1 MVRTDPARLIVL
13 SDIALG
19 WEVDDIQSMTRLL
32 LYANEIDIEGLIA
45 TTSCWHTCSRP
56 RDVRIIHRL
65 VDTYGAVK
73 QHLDLHAAGYPE
85 AAQLQGVVAQG
96 LAVYGNAPGDGF
108 AQEQL
113 RGNPGVR
120 LLLAAATRDDP
131 RPLWIA
137 LWGGANTLAQALW
150 EAEGSL
156 TPGDFDQMLRR
167 LRIHAIS
174 DQDAAGKWIR
184 DQYGERLFVVVS
196 PSPPKGGT
204 HYKYATWPG
213 ISADT
218 FGHGSEDGV
227 TGRGFTGADRTLV
240 SRRWLRRNIRS
251 HRPYGRRYP
260 LHLFIMEGDTPSY
273 LNLIL
278 NGLSDAEHPDFGGWG
293 GRYELTVPP
302 PLPNLEPEHY
312 PIWTTTCDTVVGL
325 DGRTHTSPQATIWR
339 WRQAMQH
346 DFAARMAWTTATS
359 RSQAN
364 HPPAVRLAHGHAFSL
379 HAGQE
384 LQLDASPSTDPDGDS
399 LHFRWFVYP
408 EAGTGRAA
416 VSIADPAAA
425 ATTLL
430 LREVEQDGTVHV
442 IRTVTDSGSPQLTRY
457 ARVILTVRGARRD
470 ARGAAAPA
478 PPRP

>member
-312 PIWTTTCDTVVGL
+312 P
-325 DGRTHTSPQATIWR
+325 
-339 WRQAMQH
+339 
-346 DFAARMAWTTATS
+346 
-359 RSQAN
+359 
-364 HPPAVRLAHGHAFSL
+364 
-379 HAGQE
+379 
-384 LQLDASPSTDPDGDS
+384 STDPDGDS

-470 ARGAAAPA
+470 VRGAAAPA